1 MAGLFPSPALDFGIW
16 GRNLDETLTTVKT
29 GKSIHYFP
37 CQHRYCFLLSTS
49 SNKKV
54 LGIVCMPHSS
64 VMNQGGD
71 GEWKPPLPGAS
82 GKEDIVC
89 RGSPNSDQSPFANVD
104 QKTYSSPSG
113 WTPRTRASPLP
124 PRTGPKEPVFING
137 CDNVVPGSCCS
148 GSLTVS
154 V

>member
-37 CQHRYCFLLSTS
+37 CQRRYCFLLSTS
-49 SNKKV
+49 SKKKS
-54 LGIVCMPHSS
+54 LRNCLHAPFISDEPR
-64 VMNQGGD
+64 GGW
-71 GEWKPPLPGAS
+71 GVEAPPPGAS

-113 WTPRTRASPLP
+113 WTLRTRAPPTP